1 MNRSIFITF
10 IVSWATTAIVSLWL
24 LYQANFNVANLIFV
38 GRSFGATRYWEN
50 IPLYKGGYDGEFYF
64 YIAND
69 PFDVP
74 YLMKVLDVQAHRY
87 KRILYPI
94 LVWLLSLGQGK
105 HIPFMMF
112 TLNMMLL
119 PVASLGISLL
129 LKKFKVQ
136 KIEYFLAAAFVP
148 SLLFALKYDLA
159 EIIGM
164 VLVIFG
170 TLIFLNKSFTLA
182 ALIFLLA
189 SLTKE
194 IYVLVPATL
203 FCIEFIRNR
212 KIHWELIISFC
223 VYGAFWLWVSLLFQS
238 SVGEFSNVLSGH
250 FAFPGVE
257 LGKLIPTIVQK
268 GAENNLVGAYYLLF
282 AVYVVYLVRFIILIS
297 LAARKSRMDS
307 ITILA
312 FVYGLVVL
320 SYGASI
326 WSIIS
331 GPESFIRVSDVFL
344 VFSFLSS
351 AIFLKDD
358 IGVALSPALYVLVIM
373 YFYQLNDVGIYT
385 LR

>member
-358 IGVALSPALYVLVIM
+358 IGVALSPALYVLVVM